1 MSPISRRQVLQ
12 LAAGTAVGLA
22 PLSLAASVS
31 ATPVPTDPA
40 SSPVM
45 TVDEIMDLYRRMFV
59 LRAPVDR
66 DDGTTTWANDDA
78 IFVLDRRKD
87 QVVIYGA
94 RDPEWHVGTI
104 AGTVPLLTWCVGRPP
119 LTAAYALLF
128 LTAEGE
134 RRLGQQER
142 GERIAAAPDRLPA
155 QGGFLTIANPGGT
168 CALGEVRVMA
178 GPGGAF
184 LVRPVRTGPHA
195 WRDA

>member
-1 MSPISRRQVLQ
+1 MLTRRDALK
-12 LAAGTAVGLA
+12 LAATGAAVALA
-22 PLSLAASVS
+22 PLPLAASVS
-31 ATPVPTDPA
+31 AAPAPPVLTDPPA
-40 SSPVM
+40 PVVM
-45 TVDEIMDLYRRMFV
+45 TVDDIMALYRRMFV

-128 LTAEGE
+128 LTGEYE
-134 RRLGQQER
+134 RRATSGNPVASPPPPPEHA
-142 GERIAAAPDRLPA
+142 GW
-155 QGGFLTIANPGGT
+155 LTIRAEDGIEPQ
-168 CALGEVRVMA
+168 AYGEVRVTEQPDGTFIA
-178 GPGGAF
+178 
-184 LVRPVRTGPHA
+184 RPLRTGPHA

>member
-1 MSPISRRQVLQ
+1 MLSRRDTLK
-12 LAAGTAVGLA
+12 LAAGVVVSFA
-22 PLSLAASVS
+22 PLSLPASAAADPAPLVI
-31 ATPVPTDPA
+31 TDPA
-40 SSPVM
+40 PPAVM
-45 TVDEIMDLYRRMFV
+45 TVDDIMDLYRRMFV

-87 QVVIYGA
+87 QVVVYGA
-94 RDPEWHVGTI
+94 SDPEWHVGTI

-134 RRLGQQER
+134 RRATSGNPVASPPPPPEHA
-142 GERIAAAPDRLPA
+142 GW
-155 QGGFLTIANPGGT
+155 LTIRAEDGIEPH
-168 CALGEVRVMA
+168 AYGEVRVTEQPD
-178 GPGGAF
+178 GTF